1 MPGPERTFRVVAVT
15 CPTTSAGEHWI
26 TALAVREPQEAVMVT
41 EGVPTPA
48 YTLVTVPSEETV
60 ATVASLVL
68 QVMVPVPPVRE
79 ALSCRVWVEARV
91 YSVTSRVSA
100 ASGSRLTSGSESGS
114 SGVLSGEVVS
124 SR

>member
-1 MPGPERTFRVVAVT
+1 
-15 CPTTSAGEHWI
+15 
-26 TALAVREPQEAVMVT
+26 MVT

-91 YSVTSRVSA
+91 CSVTSRVSV